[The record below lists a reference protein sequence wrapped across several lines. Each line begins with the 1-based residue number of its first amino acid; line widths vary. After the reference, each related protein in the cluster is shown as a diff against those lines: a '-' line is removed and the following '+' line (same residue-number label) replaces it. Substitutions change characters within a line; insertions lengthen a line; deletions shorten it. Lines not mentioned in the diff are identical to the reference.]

1 MGLFDI
7 FKKKPA
13 EVVSVLPVVKTNKRI
28 YHHFDI
34 AFFSIMKD
42 IVGFNEK
49 EIKEIHKIIS
59 AGEFLNLSLWQ
70 SRVFQEYFS
79 GRDWTWKEY
88 QYWDKKFSEIGKFP
102 LKWSRI
108 RHSELVKLTP
118 RLVFCEMKVSSLKE
132 FLFQNNIEIPP
143 KSKKEDLLKLVES
156 IPNLDKFPFWMEKEK
171 ERENLKGYRLYSQ
184 LCLHINARS
193 MMLYDLERMKLSGA
207 DFEWLILIKEDKEF
221 IDLALKL
228 RKDAIPPFFPT
239 DMTST
244 YPIINFDKM

>member
-13 EVVSVLPVVKTNKRI
+13 EVAVVLPVVKTDKRI

-59 AGEFLNLSLWQ
+59 SGEFLNLNLWH
-70 SRVFQEYFS
+70 SRIFPEYFS
-79 GRDWTWKEY
+79 GRDWDWKEFK
-88 QYWDKKFSEIGKFP
+88 YWDKKFSEIGKFP
-102 LKWSRI
+102 IKWGRI
-108 RHSELVKLTP
+108 RNLEGENLTP
-118 RLVFCEMKVSSLKE
+118 NYVFGKMKVADLKE
-132 FLFQNNIEIPP
+132 FLCQNNIEIPP
-143 KSKKEDLLKLVES
+143 KSKKEDLLKLVEL
-156 IPNLDKFPFWMEKEK
+156 IPNLDKFPFWIEQEK
-171 ERENLKGYRLYSQ
+171 ERKNQKGYILYSQ
-184 LCLHINARS
+184 LCLHIISRS
-193 MMLYDLERMKLSGA
+193 IILYDLERMKLSGT
-207 DFEWLILIKEDKEF
+207 DFEWQILMKEDKEF

-228 RKDAIPPFFPT
+228 KKDAIPPFFPT

-244 YPIINFDKM
+244 IPIIDFEKM